1 MLGSTS
7 RNQGENGS
15 LKHTEMRNITFIIFF
30 SIVLIIYSLINYYI
44 FIRGWKAI
52 PVDSAIR
59 PYYRWGF
66 LFLASSYIIAR
77 ILERAWLSPLS
88 DVFAWVGSFWLG
100 FMFYFFLAVVLFD
113 ILRLLHLALP
123 VYPWFLPSDPAKF
136 RFAVFIIT
144 CISVCMI
151 MLAGFIN
158 ALSPR
163 VKTINLSI
171 QKYAGNRQELS
182 VAMASDIHMGTLVGP
197 RRTKKMANLINSLKP
212 DMVVFAGDMVDEEL
226 APVLRFDLGR
236 EIKRISAPLGVY
248 AVTGNHE
255 YIGGADKAK
264 KYLEDHGV
272 TMLNDTM
279 ILIDNSFYL
288 AGREDRT
295 SIRFGHKKRKDLGEL
310 LHGADL
316 NKPVIMLDHQPFGLS
331 EVAQSGADLQI
342 SGHTHHG
349 QLWPLNYLTR
359 AIYEVSAGLKK
370 IGKTWFYVS
379 PGYGGWGP
387 PVRTNSRPEV
397 VLFRISFVSP
407 GK

>member
-1 MLGSTS
+1 
-7 RNQGENGS
+7 
-15 LKHTEMRNITFIIFF
+15 MRNITFIIFF

-59 PYYRWGF
+59 PFYRWGF
-66 LFLASSYIIAR
+66 LFLASSYIVAR
-77 ILERAWLSPLS
+77 ILERIWLSPVS
-88 DVFAWVGSFWLG
+88 DIFVWVGSFWLG
-100 FMFYFFLAVVLFD
+100 FMFYFFLAVVFFD
-113 ILRLLHLALP
+113 ILRLLHLAFP
-123 VYPWFLPSDPAKF
+123 VYPWFMPSDPAKF
-136 RFAVFIIT
+136 RFAVFVIT
-144 CISVCMI
+144 CISVSLI
-151 MLAGFIN
+151 MLAGFVN

-171 QKYAGNRQELS
+171 QKNAGNRQELS

-236 EIKRISAPLGVY
+236 ELKRISAPLGVY

-279 ILIDNSFYL
+279 LLIDSSFYL

-295 SIRFGHKKRKDLGEL
+295 STRFGHKKRKDLGEL
-310 LHGADL
+310 LNGADL

-397 VLFRISFVSP
+397 VLFRISFANS
-407 GK
+407 GS